1 MKDSPVVV
9 DSSAIIA
16 ILRNEPEKADLI
28 AVLSQN
34 SSNFCSMV
42 TFVESFMVSTNRNQD
57 TPVDLH
63 LGLLAE
69 LGIKTIGLD
78 QDQAL
83 LAAQAFLRFG
93 KGRHPAKLNL
103 GDCFSYALAK
113 SLNAPLLFKGD
124 DFSQTDIV
132 PAIAAG
138 AAGP

>member
-1 MKDSPVVV
+1 MNPPLVV

-16 ILRNEPEKADLI
+16 ILLAEPERATFI
-28 AVLSQN
+28 ALLDDSHD
-34 SSNFCSMV
+34 SCCSMV
-42 TFVESFMVSTNRNQD
+42 TFVEGFMVAMSRVTGFSFERYAA
-57 TPVDLH
+57 LMS
-63 LGLLAE
+63 GF
-69 LGIKTIGLD
+69 GIKPAAIDEEQGLV
-78 QDQAL
+78 AS
-83 LAAQAFLRFG
+83 QAFLRFG

-124 DFSQTDIV
+124 DFARTDIV